1 MKFITF
7 KYFSVVTKIVKNFRM
22 FLENFKI
29 SFRCLYYIMSRI
41 KKKGGKMFIAKMV
54 VSLFACTAF
63 YLLAV
68 YALVAVRIVSLDYD
82 NRYIGLSVIFG
93 TIVAALAILSIK
105 GFIPFI
111 NGYHPPIWIISVFC
125 LFSSLPFIDRIEI
138 FGNIIVDAIFMGI
151 ISVFIV
157 LFASSGFHEL
167 VSGKFSFILF
177 KAWLI
182 LTPIISIITAS
193 IIRIF
198 YY

>member
-1 MKFITF
+1 MKTA
-7 KYFSVVTKIVKNFRM
+7 
-22 FLENFKI
+22 E
-29 SFRCLYYIMSRI
+29 
-41 KKKGGKMFIAKMV
+41 MV
-54 VSLFACTAF
+54 VSLFVCAAF
-63 YLLAV
+63 YALAV
-68 YALVAVRIVSLDYD
+68 YGLVAIRIVSLDYD
-82 NRYIGLSVIFG
+82 NRYIGISVIFG
-93 TIVAALAILSIK
+93 TIAAALIALSIK

-138 FGNIIVDAIFMGI
+138 FGNIIVDAIFMGT
-151 ISVFIV
+151 ISVLLI

-167 VSGKFSFILF
+167 ISGKFSFILF